1 MAQRQNKSAPSS
13 KGATSRNKAKR
24 GGGGDG
30 FHVPG
35 WLWALVGII
44 AGFAIAQYFHNDAPP
59 KRDQVAAVVAKKRA
73 DGGDQQQGSESSPQ
87 DAEEG
92 QMPTFEF
99 YTLLPES
106 EVIAPNVEDY
116 SSSPRP
122 GTEGAVLEQHA
133 RRIAGSSSSASVS
146 NPDGNKAASSQQS
159 APARKPEPAPEPK
172 GNAGSNDAIQQL
184 ASRHE
189 AADKSQRA
197 SSNSGSSSGSSSSGS
212 SSSSGP
218 SYMLQ
223 AASFKSQSD
232 ANTMAGKLRDLG
244 LVTQVSQVKTADNTT
259 WYRVQAGPYR
269 DAGELSRAKGLM
281 QTRGID
287 PMQIQQR

>member
-1 MAQRQNKSAPSS
+1 MAQRQSKKAPSG
-13 KGATSRNKAKR
+13 KGATSRNKSKS
-24 GGGGDG
+24 GDG
-30 FHVPG
+30 FHIPG

-59 KRDQVAAVVAKKRA
+59 ERDQVAAVVAKKRA
-73 DGGDQQQGSESSPQ
+73 DGGDQQKGSESAST
-87 DAEEG
+87 AEEKD

-116 SSSPRP
+116 NSAPRP

-133 RRIAGSSSSASVS
+133 RRIAGSNSAASVS
-146 NPDGNKAASSQQS
+146 QPSSGQTASKQNATASSSEKSS
-159 APARKPEPAPEPK
+159 ADS
-172 GNAGSNDAIQQL
+172 GDAIQQM

-189 AADKSQRA
+189 ASSSRQSAPAKQQSA
-197 SSNSGSSSGSSSSGS
+197 SSAG
-212 SSSSGP
+212 SGP

-232 ANTMAGKLRDLG
+232 ANNMAGKLRDLG
-244 LVTQVSQVKTADNTT
+244 LVMQVTQVKTADNTT

-269 DAGELSRAKGLM
+269 DSGELARARGLM

>member
-1 MAQRQNKSAPSS
+1 MAQRQSKQAPSS

-24 GGGGDG
+24 GTSGDG
-30 FHVPG
+30 FHIPG
-35 WLWALVGII
+35 WLWGLVGLV
-44 AGFAIAQYFHNDAPP
+44 AGFAIAQYFQSDAPSQ
-59 KRDQVAAVVAKKRA
+59 RDQVAAVVTKKRA
-73 DGGDQQQGSESSPQ
+73 DTDAQQQEGDSAPQ
-87 DAEEG
+87 PADEG

-133 RRIAGSSSSASVS
+133 RRIAGSNGTSSVS
-146 NPDGNKAASSQQS
+146 NPEGETAAASQQQS
-159 APARKPEPAPEPK
+159 APARSADATPERSDS
-172 GNAGSNDAIQQL
+172 AGSEDAIQQL

-189 AADKSQRA
+189 SAGNRQSA
-197 SSNSGSSSGSSSSGS
+197 SAGQEGSAGSNAGSG
-212 SSSSGP
+212 SGP

-223 AASFKSQSD
+223 AASFQSQSD
-232 ANTMAGKLRDLG
+232 ANAMAGKLRDLG
-244 LVTQVSQVKTADNTT
+244 LVTQVSQVQTADSTT
-259 WYRVQAGPYR
+259 WYRVQAGPYQ
-269 DAGELSRAKGLM
+269 DSGELARARGLM

>member
-1 MAQRQNKSAPSS
+1 MAQRQSKKAPSG
-13 KGATSRNKAKR
+13 KGATSRNKSKS
-24 GGGGDG
+24 GGDG
-30 FHVPG
+30 FHIPG

-44 AGFAIAQYFHNDAPP
+44 AGFAIAQYFQNDAPP

-73 DGGDQQQGSESSPQ
+73 DGGDQQKGSESAST
-87 DAEEG
+87 AEEKD

-116 SSSPRP
+116 NSAPRP

-133 RRIAGSSSSASVS
+133 KRIAGNSSSASVS
-146 NPDGNKAASSQQS
+146 HPESKTTSQKSATSSSSEKSSADSGDAIQQMASRHEASSSRQS
-159 APARKPEPAPEPK
+159 APAR
-172 GNAGSNDAIQQL
+172 QQ
-184 ASRHE
+184 S
-189 AADKSQRA
+189 A
-197 SSNSGSSSGSSSSGS
+197 SSAG
-212 SSSSGP
+212 SGP

-232 ANTMAGKLRDLG
+232 ANNMAGKLRDLG
-244 LVTQVSQVKTADNTT
+244 LVMQVTQVKTADNTT

-269 DAGELSRAKGLM
+269 DSGELARARGLM

>member
-1 MAQRQNKSAPSS
+1 MAQRQSKKAPSG
-13 KGATSRNKAKR
+13 KGATSRNKSKS
-24 GGGGDG
+24 GGDG
-30 FHVPG
+30 FHIPG

-44 AGFAIAQYFHNDAPP
+44 AGFAIAQYFQNDAPP

-73 DGGDQQQGSESSPQ
+73 DGGDQQKEGEASSQ
-87 DAEEG
+87 ASEEG

-116 SSSPRP
+116 NSAPRP

-133 RRIAGSSSSASVS
+133 RRIAGNNSNATVS
-146 NPDGNKAASSQQS
+146 NPDGNRTSSSQQS
-159 APARKPEPAPEPK
+159 AQTQKSEPK
-172 GNAGSNDAIQQL
+172 SSGSSDAIQQM

-189 AADKSQRA
+189 ASSSQKSAPARQESA
-197 SSNSGSSSGSSSSGS
+197 SSAG
-212 SSSSGP
+212 SGP

-232 ANTMAGKLRDLG
+232 ANNMAGKLRDLG
-244 LVTQVSQVKTADNTT
+244 LVMQVSQVKTADNTT

-269 DAGELSRAKGLM
+269 DSGELARAKGLM

>member
-1 MAQRQNKSAPSS
+1 MAQRQSKKAPSG
-13 KGATSRNKAKR
+13 KGATSRNKSKS
-24 GGGGDG
+24 GGDG
-30 FHVPG
+30 FHIPG
-35 WLWALVGII
+35 WLWAVVGII
-44 AGFAIAQYFHNDAPP
+44 AGFAIAQYFQNDAPP
-59 KRDQVAAVVAKKRA
+59 RRDQVAAVVAKKRA
-73 DGGDQQQGSESSPQ
+73 DGGNQQKEGEASSQ
-87 DAEEG
+87 ASEEG

-116 SSSPRP
+116 SSAPRP

-133 RRIAGSSSSASVS
+133 RRIAGNTSKATVS
-146 NPDGNKAASSQQS
+146 NPDGNKTSSSQQS
-159 APARKPEPAPEPK
+159 APTQKSEPK
-172 GNAGSNDAIQQL
+172 SSASSSDAIQQM

-189 AADKSQRA
+189 ASSSQKSAPAKQTSA
-197 SSNSGSSSGSSSSGS
+197 SSAG
-212 SSSSGP
+212 SGP

-232 ANTMAGKLRDLG
+232 ANNMAGKLRDLG
-244 LVTQVSQVKTADNTT
+244 LVMQVSQVKTADNTT

-269 DAGELSRAKGLM
+269 DSGELARARGLM

>member
-1 MAQRQNKSAPSS
+1 MAQRQSKKAPSG
-13 KGATSRNKAKR
+13 KGATSRNKSKS
-24 GGGGDG
+24 GDG
-30 FHVPG
+30 FHIPG

-73 DGGDQQQGSESSPQ
+73 DGGDQQKGSESAST
-87 DAEEG
+87 AEEKD

-116 SSSPRP
+116 NSAPRP

-133 RRIAGSSSSASVS
+133 RRIAGSNGSASVS
-146 NPDGNKAASSQQS
+146 NPEGNKASSSQQS
-159 APARKPEPAPEPK
+159 ASPSKPEPKSSADS
-172 GNAGSNDAIQQL
+172 GDAIQQM

-189 AADKSQRA
+189 ASSSRQSAPAKQQSA
-197 SSNSGSSSGSSSSGS
+197 SSAGN
-212 SSSSGP
+212 GP

-232 ANTMAGKLRDLG
+232 ANNMAGKLRDLG
-244 LVTQVSQVKTADNTT
+244 LVMQVTQVKTADNTT

-269 DAGELSRAKGLM
+269 DSGELARARGLM

>member
-1 MAQRQNKSAPSS
+1 MAQRQSKKAPSG
-13 KGATSRNKAKR
+13 KGATSRSKTKR

-30 FHVPG
+30 FHIPG

-44 AGFAIAQYFHNDAPP
+44 AGFAIAQYFQNDAPP
-59 KRDQVAAVVAKKRA
+59 KRDQVAAVVTKKRA
-73 DGGDQQQGSESSPQ
+73 DGAEQPQ
-87 DAEEG
+87 DGEASQQTSEEG

-116 SSSPRP
+116 SSPPRP

-133 RRIAGSSSSASVS
+133 RRIAGSTGDSSVS
-146 NPDGNKAASSQQS
+146 NPGGNASSSSQQS
-159 APARKPEPAPEPK
+159 APTRKPEPAPS
-172 GNAGSNDAIQQL
+172 GNTDNDDAIQQL

-189 AADKSQRA
+189 A
-197 SSNSGSSSGSSSSGS
+197 SSSRQSAPARQESSSSNNS
-212 SSSSGP
+212 SGNGP

-232 ANTMAGKLRDLG
+232 ANAMAGKLRDLG
-244 LVTQVSQVKTADNTT
+244 LVTQVSQVQTADGTT
-259 WYRVQAGPYR
+259 WHRVQAGPYR
-269 DAGELSRAKGLM
+269 DSGELSRARGLM

>member
-1 MAQRQNKSAPSS
+1 MAQRQSKKAPSD
-13 KGATSRNKAKR
+13 KGATSRNKAK
-24 GGGGDG
+24 GGGDG
-30 FHVPG
+30 FHIPG
-35 WLWALVGII
+35 WLWALVGVI
-44 AGFAIAQYFHNDAPP
+44 AGFAIAQYFQNDAPP

-73 DGGDQQQGSESSPQ
+73 DGAEQPQ
-87 DAEEG
+87 DGEASQQDSEEG

-116 SSSPRP
+116 SSPPRP

-133 RRIAGSSSSASVS
+133 RRIAGSDGTSSVS
-146 NPDGNKAASSQQS
+146 NPNGNASSQQS
-159 APARKPEPAPEPK
+159 APPSRPEPAPERSD
-172 GNAGSNDAIQQL
+172 NAKSDDAIQQL

-189 AADKSQRA
+189 SASTRQSAPARQESA
-197 SSNSGSSSGSSSSGS
+197 SSSNAGSGN
-212 SSSSGP
+212 GP

-232 ANTMAGKLRDLG
+232 ANAMAGKLRDLG
-244 LVTQVSQVKTADNTT
+244 LVTQVSQVQTADGTT
-259 WYRVQAGPYR
+259 WHRVQAGPYQ
-269 DAGELSRAKGLM
+269 DSGELSRARGLM

>member
-1 MAQRQNKSAPSS
+1 MAQRQSKSAPSS

-30 FHVPG
+30 FHIPG

-59 KRDQVAAVVAKKRA
+59 RRDQVAAVVAKKRA
-73 DGGDQQQGSESSPQ
+73 DGGDQQQGSESSQ
-87 DAEEG
+87 ASEEG

-116 SSSPRP
+116 SSPPRP

-133 RRIAGSSSSASVS
+133 RRVAGSNSSASVS
-146 NPDGNKAASSQQS
+146 NPDGNKAASSPQS
-159 APARKPEPAPEPK
+159 ASARKPEPEAK
-172 GNAGSNDAIQQL
+172 GSAGNDDAIQQL
-184 ASRHE
+184 ASRHG
-189 AADKSQRA
+189 A
-197 SSNSGSSSGSSSSGS
+197 SSSQQSAPAKKESASSAG
-212 SSSSGP
+212 SGP

-223 AASFKSQSD
+223 AASFKSQAD

>member
-1 MAQRQNKSAPSS
+1 MAQRQSKKAAPSG

-24 GGGGDG
+24 SGSGDG
-30 FHVPG
+30 FHIPG

-44 AGFAIAQYFHNDAPP
+44 AGFAVAQYFQSDAPP
-59 KRDQVAAVVAKKRA
+59 KRDQVAAVVTKKRTDA
-73 DGGDQQQGSESSPQ
+73 NAQKQEGENAQQPS
-87 DAEEG
+87 EEG

-116 SSSPRP
+116 SSPPRP

-133 RRIAGSSSSASVS
+133 RRIAGSNGSASVS
-146 NPDGNKAASSQQS
+146 NPEGQKASSSQQS
-159 APARKPEPAPEPK
+159 ASSSKPEPKSSADSK
-172 GNAGSNDAIQQL
+172 DAIQQM

-189 AADKSQRA
+189 TSSRQQSA
-197 SSNSGSSSGSSSSGS
+197 SAQQQSSSSAGAR
-212 SSSSGP
+212 
-218 SYMLQ
+218 YMLQ

-232 ANTMAGKLRDLG
+232 ANNMAGKLRDLG
-244 LVTQVSQVKTADNTT
+244 LVMQVTQVQTADNTT
-259 WYRVQAGPYR
+259 WYRVQAGPYQ
-269 DAGELSRAKGLM
+269 DSGELARARGLM

>member
-1 MAQRQNKSAPSS
+1 MAQRQSKSAPSS

-44 AGFAIAQYFHNDAPP
+44 AGFAIAQYFQNDAPP

-73 DGGDQQQGSESSPQ
+73 DGGDQQQGSEAASQAS
-87 DAEEG
+87 EEG

-116 SSSPRP
+116 SSAPRP

-133 RRIAGSSSSASVS
+133 RRIAGNNSNATVS
-146 NPDGNKAASSQQS
+146 NPDGSKSSSSQQS
-159 APARKPEPAPEPK
+159 ARTQKSEPEK
-172 GNAGSNDAIQQL
+172 SSDGSGDAIQQM

-189 AADKSQRA
+189 ASSSQKSAPARQESA
-197 SSNSGSSSGSSSSGS
+197 SSAGSGS
-212 SSSSGP
+212 

-232 ANTMAGKLRDLG
+232 ANNMAGKLRDLG
-244 LVTQVSQVKTADNTT
+244 LVMQVSQVKTADNTT

-269 DAGELSRAKGLM
+269 DSGELARARGLM